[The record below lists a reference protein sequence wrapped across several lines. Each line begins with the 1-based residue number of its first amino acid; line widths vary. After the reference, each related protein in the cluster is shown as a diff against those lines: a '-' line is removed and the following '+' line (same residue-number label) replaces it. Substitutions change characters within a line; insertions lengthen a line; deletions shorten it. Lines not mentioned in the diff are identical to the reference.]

1 MCVINLRNYLGNVY
15 DELKHYLE
23 TLTPDEKNRFMKE
36 VSNFFYNGIAD
47 YGDRNLVAFYVL
59 RYARAYGFQFSRAYA
74 DIFADMKN
82 PGRVSAVSVGCGTGI
97 DYWGMSYAARVL
109 GEAPESKLDYTG
121 IDPVRWPY
129 RITEAA
135 V

>member
-59 RYARAYGFQFSRAYA
+59 RFSRAYA

-82 PGRVSAVSVGCGTGI
+82 PGRVSAVSLGCGTGI
-97 DYWGMSYAARVL
+97 DYWGMSYAAR
-109 GEAPESKLDYTG
+109 
-121 IDPVRWPY
+121 
-129 RITEAA
+129 
-135 V
+135 